1 MVPVEAAR
9 TSRAARDERTPT
21 MRAQAT
27 FGAAAMLVAVMC
39 GPMAAQEP
47 AQEPAGDGTSPD
59 VAEIG
64 FGTGWNAEELAL
76 TGEAKTFPAGTER
89 IYCRTL
95 ITGAEEPTTV
105 THVWYREGKTM
116 ARVELAVGSSRWRTK
131 SSKRLLPEWTGEWE
145 VRVLDAAGTVLGSA
159 TFTVQ

>member
-1 MVPVEAAR
+1 
-9 TSRAARDERTPT
+9 
-21 MRAQAT
+21 MRAQAR
-27 FGAAAMLVAVMC
+27 FGAVAMLVALMC
-39 GPMAAQEP
+39 GPVAAQEG
-47 AQEPAGDGTSPD
+47 AGEGTSLD

-64 FGTGWNAEELAL
+64 FGTGWNAEDLAL
-76 TGEAKTFPAGTER
+76 TGEARTFPAGTER

-105 THVWYREGKTM
+105 THVWYRQGKTM

>member
-1 MVPVEAAR
+1 MR
-9 TSRAARDERTPT
+9 T
-21 MRAQAT
+21 QAT
-27 FGAAAMLVAVMC
+27 VVTVFLLAAVAS
-39 GPMAAQEP
+39 GPVAAQET
-47 AQEPAGDGTSPD
+47 ATDATSLD

-64 FGTGWNAEELAL
+64 LGTGWNAEDLAL
-76 TGEAKTFPAGTER
+76 TGEAQTFPAGTGR
-89 IYCRTL
+89 IFCRTL
-95 ITGAEEPTTV
+95 ITGAEEPTTI